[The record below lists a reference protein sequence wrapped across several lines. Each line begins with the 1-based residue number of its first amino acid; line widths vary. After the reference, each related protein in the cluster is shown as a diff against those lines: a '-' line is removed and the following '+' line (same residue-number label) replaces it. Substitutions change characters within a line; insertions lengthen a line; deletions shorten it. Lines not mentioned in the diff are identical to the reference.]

1 MGSPRPE
8 HSELVSIKVENA
20 TPTLS
25 PLRFES
31 TSNRS
36 RTANEETNGD
46 DVFAPTQM
54 SRPALGTSH
63 QSYAVKM
70 GVPVQQSMFNLLS
83 ATPSP
88 TATPPTG
95 ASSPAKLNAASLA
108 QRISTSSQDLRA
120 EIIIGVDEIM
130 YALLDLASESG
141 QWWLPQHSVLA
152 IMSRSIDC

>member
-8 HSELVSIKVENA
+8 HSELATKVEHP
-20 TPTLS
+20 TPTFS

-31 TSNRS
+31 TNTSD
-36 RTANEETNGD
+36 TTEEEMNGD
-46 DVFAPTQM
+46 DVFVSSQP

-88 TATPPTG
+88 TATPTT
-95 ASSPAKLNAASLA
+95 SSPPGKLNAASLA
-108 QRISTSSQDLRA
+108 QRISTTTTDLRA
-120 EIIIGVDEIM
+120 EIISGVDEIM
-130 YALLDLASESG
+130 
-141 QWWLPQHSVLA
+141 
-152 IMSRSIDC
+152 

>member
-20 TPTLS
+20 TPTFS

-31 TSNRS
+31 TNTPSD
-36 RTANEETNGD
+36 TTEEETNGD
-46 DVFAPTQM
+46 DVFVSTQP

-95 ASSPAKLNAASLA
+95 SPPGKLNAASLA
-108 QRISTSSQDLRA
+108 QRISTTSTDLRA
-120 EIIIGVDEIM
+120 EIISGVDEIM
-130 YALLDLASESG
+130 
-141 QWWLPQHSVLA
+141 
-152 IMSRSIDC
+152 